1 MKSYEIYKAADP
13 AIIEE
18 MLMFFREED
27 RNLYKTT
34 LATLAANKKLRL
46 VFLQKKPVSDQ
57 VKWMHQALMFRP
69 NADVGEHMFQIWFMK
84 AKSEVLVTSC
94 DALGIPHNGEGYV
107 EGSLPTKLDD
117 KKLKT
122 AVDELLAKYGA
133 PLTSVYLAVFNLQIQ
148 GGWDNLAEII
158 ANDDRLA
165 FQGGAKP
172 SEEKP
177 AKKASKKSAKKAPA
191 KKAVA
196 KKAAKKKA

>member
-13 AIIEE
+13 AIIED
-18 MLMFFREED
+18 MLSFFREED

-34 LATLAANKKLRL
+34 LATLAANRKLRL
-46 VFLQKKPVSDQ
+46 VFVQKKPVSEQ
-57 VKWMHQALMFRP
+57 IKWMHQALMYRQ

-107 EGSLPTKLDD
+107 DGNLPKELED
-117 KKLKT
+117 KKLQS

-133 PLTSVYLAVFNLQIQ
+133 SLTSIYLAVFNLQIP
-148 GGWDNLAEII
+148 GGWDNLAEVI
-158 ANDDRLA
+158 ANDDRLV

-172 SEEKP
+172 TKEKP
-177 AKKASKKSAKKAPA
+177 AKKAAKKT
-191 KKAVA
+191 
-196 KKAAKKKA
+196 AKKKT